1 VTLGVEVISYG
12 TSGGRQVASAW
23 AALQEYS
30 DQFRER
36 HPDLRRFGVR
46 LHCRSHRMPP
56 PRAFEPF
63 CEAVAAQL
71 RRNTDLPAR
80 GKWRTVHIDPTEPV
94 VGKYLSRIEVYGV
107 TFYSQWEWPASI
119 SGGIGTSDE
128 ELHAVIERKLRS
140 YRAPAGIDETH
151 LVIFGRGPELT
162 CIAAP
167 FSAEIPATYSD
178 LNTALSKGPFAAAAI
193 LAYATSTGQKPM
205 GGGSFPR
212 ARALRTYAVK
222 ARLTRCAEHRP
233 CMPAVNGALHR
244 GCSERGGDVVSLDRQ

>member
-1 VTLGVEVISYG
+1 MTRQVQKDEERFYASKYLKRRGIVGKLDDRERPDFLIRTSSVTLGVEVISYG

-162 CIAAP
+162 RIAAP
-167 FSAEIPATYSD
+167 FSAEILATYSD

-193 LAYATSTGQKPM
+193 LC
-205 GGGSFPR
+205 
-212 ARALRTYAVK
+212 LRDFYWTK
-222 ARLTRCAEHRP
+222 ADGWRVLP
-233 CMPAVNGALHR
+233 KG
-244 GCSERGGDVVSLDRQ
+244 

>member
-1 VTLGVEVISYG
+1 MTRQVQKDEERFYASEYLKRRGIVGKLDDRERPDFLVRTNSGTLGVEVISYG

-71 RRNTDLPAR
+71 RRNTDLPGR
-80 GKWRTVHIDPTEPV
+80 GKWRTVHIDPTELV

-162 CIAAP
+162 RIAAP
-167 FSAEIPATYSD
+167 FSAEILATYSD

-193 LAYATSTGQKPM
+193 LC
-205 GGGSFPR
+205 
-212 ARALRTYAVK
+212 LRDFYWTK
-222 ARLTRCAEHRP
+222 ADGWRVLP
-233 CMPAVNGALHR
+233 KG
-244 GCSERGGDVVSLDRQ
+244 

>member
-1 VTLGVEVISYG
+1 MTRQVQKDEERFYASEYLKRRGIVGKLDDRERPDFLVRTNSGTLGVEIISYG

-80 GKWRTVHIDPTEPV
+80 GKWRTVHIDPPEPV

-162 CIAAP
+162 RIAAP
-167 FSAEIPATYSD
+167 F
-178 LNTALSKGPFAAAAI
+178 LG
-193 LAYATSTGQKPM
+193 
-205 GGGSFPR
+205 
-212 ARALRTYAVK
+212 
-222 ARLTRCAEHRP
+222 
-233 CMPAVNGALHR
+233 
-244 GCSERGGDVVSLDRQ
+244 